1 MIQVNKKKAVKKL
14 SLIQK
19 VQLGFIGLAA
29 GIAAT
34 FTSVKAPETNLASS
48 INLSQQ
54 PQQSIVEEKEVI
66 EKETTT
72 KTPEFKNGFD
82 NVQQTQPLK
91 TSSNTNGNI
100 KVEIDKKLI
109 SKSNTTKPIQ
119 EVKKFKSIL
128 PSIGIGEVANASGNY
143 QRRNGV
149 AGEFKYLKV
158 RSYDYNYSIEGR
170 MEASPEGTSV
180 KYIGINAK
188 APRWYSP
195 TPNGWSIPFRTSYT
209 WRNIASFTNYFIGSN
224 KRFYH
229 FEYSSNYG
237 SLLAYDNDVLIG
249 NTIET
254 YEQSP
259 KGWGFGVRIQDLGGL
274 VNMGYIGKNSCK
286 IWDDGQFK

>member
-72 KTPEFKNGFD
+72 KTPEVKNGFD
-82 NVQQTQPLK
+82 KVQQTQPLK
-91 TSSNTNGNI
+91 ISSNTNGNI

-119 EVKKFKSIL
+119 EIKKFKSIL
-128 PSIGIGEVANASGNY
+128 PSLSLGEPARADWTDWVWSSKNYISGETVGKLFGQEY
-143 QRRNGV
+143 V
-149 AGEFKYLKV
+149 
-158 RSYDYNYSIEGR
+158 SDYDKDSLDKKHGSHAFN
-170 MEASPEGTSV
+170 
-180 KYIGINAK
+180 K
-188 APRWYSP
+188 A
-195 TPNGWSIPFRTSYT
+195 
-209 WRNIASFTNYFIGSN
+209 
-224 KRFYH
+224 
-229 FEYSSNYG
+229 
-237 SLLAYDNDVLIG
+237 
-249 NTIET
+249 
-254 YEQSP
+254 
-259 KGWGFGVRIQDLGGL
+259 
-274 VNMGYIGKNSCK
+274 
-286 IWDDGQFK
+286 